1 MKCCVCGAE
10 SGRYPLCR
18 VCNQK
23 KEQGLIHKCPQCGQW
38 HYVGASCPQ
47 REQPEFRYERRK
59 SLITANE
66 QLFFKAL
73 QELIPQGYHVFPQIN
88 LATFIERTD
97 NAAYRN
103 ELFRN
108 VDFLVTDAAF
118 APKIAVEINDP
129 SHHDA
134 ERRKRD
140 EKVAMICE
148 EAGVP
153 LVTLWTNY
161 GVNREYIQ
169 KRITTALETPP
180 VRVAHFKEKSAEP
193 MENVVVPRQSWDE
206 QAEQHNETHGKKQ
219 GCYIATCVYGSY
231 DCPQVWILRR
241 YRDEILKKSVPG
253 RCFVAVYYAISPT
266 LVHVLGRNVKVREA
280 WRGMLDGIVRRLRNR
295 GFSDEPYLD
304 L

>member
-47 REQPEFRYERRK
+47 REQPEFHYECRK

-193 MENVVVPRQSWDE
+193 MGNVVVPRQSWDE

-266 LVHVLGRNVKVREA
+266 LVHVLGRNVKVREV

>member
-47 REQPEFRYERRK
+47 REQPEFRYECRK

-118 APKIAVEINDP
+118 APKIAIEINDP

-169 KRITTALETPP
+169 KRITMALETPP

-206 QAEQHNETHGKKQ
+206 QAELHNETHGKKQ

-295 GFSDEPYLD
+295 GFADEPYLD

>member
-304 L
+304 M

>member
-47 REQPEFRYERRK
+47 REQPEFHYECRK

-266 LVHVLGRNVKVREA
+266 LVHVLGRNVKVREV

>member
-129 SHHDA
+129 SHHEA

>member
-18 VCNQK
+18 ACNLK

-38 HYVGASCPQ
+38 HYVGEPCPR
-47 REQPEFRYERRK
+47 REQPEFRYECRK

-66 QLFFKAL
+66 QQFFKAL
-73 QELIPQGYHVFPQIN
+73 RELVPQGYHVFPQIN

-108 VDFLVTDAAF
+108 VDFLVTDAVF
-118 APKIAVEINDP
+118 APKIVVEINDP
-129 SHHDA
+129 SHHDPG
-134 ERRKRD
+134 RRRRD

-169 KRITTALETPP
+169 KRITQALEAPP
-180 VRVAHFKEKSAEP
+180 PRVVHLKEAVVEP
-193 MENVVVPRQSWDE
+193 VENTMPHQSWDE
-206 QAEQHNETHGKKQ
+206 QAAQHNKTHGKKQ
-219 GCYIATCVYGSY
+219 GCYVATCVYGSY
-231 DCPQVWILRR
+231 DCPQVWVLRR
-241 YRDEILKKSVPG
+241 YRDEVLKKSAPG
-253 RCFVAVYYAISPT
+253 RCFVATYYAISPT
-266 LVHVLGRNVKVREA
+266 LVRVFGKNAKVRTA
-280 WRGMLDGIVRRLRNR
+280 WRGILDRIVRQLQ
-295 GFSDEPYLD
+295 GKGLSDKPYSD

>member
-88 LATFIERTD
+88 LAAFIERTD

-241 YRDEILKKSVPG
+241 YRDEI
-253 RCFVAVYYAISPT
+253 
-266 LVHVLGRNVKVREA
+266 
-280 WRGMLDGIVRRLRNR
+280 
-295 GFSDEPYLD
+295 
-304 L
+304 

>member
-23 KEQGLIHKCPQCGQW
+23 KEQGLIHKCLQCGQW

-47 REQPEFRYERRK
+47 REQPEFRYESRK

-129 SHHDA
+129 SHHDM

-193 MENVVVPRQSWDE
+193 VENVVVPRQSWDE
-206 QAEQHNETHGKKQ
+206 QAEQHNETHRKKQ

-231 DCPQVWILRR
+231 DCPQVWTLRR
-241 YRDEILKKSVPG
+241 YRDIVLKSSVLG
-253 RCFVAVYYAISPT
+253 RIFIAVYYAISPT
-266 LVHVLGRNVKVREA
+266 LVRTFSKSVVVKKI
-280 WRGMLDGIVRRLRNR
+280 WRSILNPMVKRLNEK
-295 GFSDEPYLD
+295 GFSNNPYTD
-304 L
+304 

>member
-47 REQPEFRYERRK
+47 REQPEFRYESRK

-118 APKIAVEINDP
+118 APKIAVEINDELP
-129 SHHDA
+129 S
-134 ERRKRD
+134 
-140 EKVAMICE
+140 I
-148 EAGVP
+148 
-153 LVTLWTNY
+153 
-161 GVNREYIQ
+161 
-169 KRITTALETPP
+169 
-180 VRVAHFKEKSAEP
+180 
-193 MENVVVPRQSWDE
+193 
-206 QAEQHNETHGKKQ
+206 
-219 GCYIATCVYGSY
+219 
-231 DCPQVWILRR
+231 
-241 YRDEILKKSVPG
+241 
-253 RCFVAVYYAISPT
+253 
-266 LVHVLGRNVKVREA
+266 
-280 WRGMLDGIVRRLRNR
+280 
-295 GFSDEPYLD
+295 
-304 L
+304 

>member
-180 VRVAHFKEKSAEP
+180 VRVAHFKEKLAEP

-266 LVHVLGRNVKVREA
+266 LVHVLGRNVKVREV

>member
-1 MKCCVCGAE
+1 MGN
-10 SGRYPLCR
+10 GI
-18 VCNQK
+18 N
-23 KEQGLIHKCPQCGQW
+23 
-38 HYVGASCPQ
+38 VGASCPQ

-88 LATFIERTD
+88 LAAFIERTD